1 MRAKEIME
9 DSTAATTSSGAMAVV
24 AQPLGSTQLRIPAA
38 TKTTKYSN
46 RPAPNYASPKR
57 NSNVS

>member
-9 DSTAATTSSGAMAVV
+9 DADAATTGSGAVAVV
-24 AQPLGSTQLRIPAA
+24 AQPLGATQLRIP
-38 TKTTKYSN
+38 TTDKTTKYSN
-46 RPAPNYASPKR
+46 RPAPDYASPKR